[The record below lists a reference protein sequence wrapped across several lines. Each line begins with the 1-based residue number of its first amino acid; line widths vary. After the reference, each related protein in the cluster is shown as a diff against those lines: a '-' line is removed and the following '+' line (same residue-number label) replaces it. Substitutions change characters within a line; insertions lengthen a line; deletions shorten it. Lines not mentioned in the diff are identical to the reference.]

1 MKLKEKIVQ
10 IKNDTLPSI
19 VNITEPYSSSSD
31 NTIIWDYP
39 NFLKWRTIYG
49 GKIKSIV
56 FKIH

>member
-1 MKLKEKIVQ
+1 MKPKKKIVQ

-31 NTIIWDYP
+31 NTIIWDNP
-39 NFLKWRTIYG
+39 IFLKWRTIYG
-49 GKIKSIV
+49 RKIKPIV